1 MPYLDKNGLNA
12 LWAKVKNWTNSTHAH
27 SMTKGASS
35 QDGLQ
40 LMLKDGS
47 QTPVTLST
55 VNITKDD
62 ITALGIPSSALTEE
76 SDPTVPAWA
85 KAASKPSYTT
95 AEIAVARVPEGFKVS
110 DDLDDVLGGL
120 ASGKAS
126 IVSPALSGVPT
137 APTAAAGTETDQ
149 LATCAFV
156 ATAVAAGASGAA
168 RFMGELD
175 EESYAALESYSQ
187 GMYWVVSAAGTLCG
201 QECEAGDMVFCKE
214 SGTGSEG
221 RDARFCVVQ
230 SNIQAIPASVIDA
243 LS

>member
-1 MPYLDKNGLNA
+1 MPYLDKNGIDA

-95 AEIAVARVPEGFKVS
+95 AEIAVARVP
-110 DDLDDVLGGL
+110 GGL

-126 IVSPALSGVPT
+126 IASPALSGVPT

-156 ATAVAAGASGAA
+156 AAAVAAGASGAA